1 MSKGSFFFLWFAGI
15 VVLAA
20 CKKEPDPEEQA
31 RVTYEVV
38 ETSSSV
44 PSFTVSYTGENSAT
58 ETEGPIS
65 SSSWRSETIKDK
77 KRGDFVS
84 FTLDSNSGSGS
95 FKMRIYMNGVLWM
108 EETVDIPFTPK
119 TISGNLPQ

>member
-1 MSKGSFFFLWFAGI
+1 MRYCLILLSVI
-15 VVLAA
+15 TIAA
-20 CKKEPDPEEQA
+20 CKKEPDPEDQA

-38 ETSSSV
+38 ETSSAT
-44 PSFTVSYTGENSAT
+44 PSFSVSYSAENNST
-58 ETEGPIS
+58 KTEGPIS
-65 SSSWRSETIKDK
+65 SSSWKSGTVSDK

-84 FTLDSNSGSGS
+84 FTLESSSGSGT

-108 EETVDIPFTPK
+108 EEDASIPFTPK